1 MELRKQQIQ
10 GRYAGKPVTDQFMI
24 DDDYNVPD
32 SKPDMKRIVVAEG
45 ELKTEEM
52 KRVENYLKISGK
64 LCFQVLYIADE
75 AEERMS
81 SLEGTLPFEEMVYI
95 EGNEEGHF
103 QMKESRMDFSA
114 VMVHSRKLSI
124 KAVVELEILP
134 SQTKDEEITVDVD
147 VDVPLCRKKGN
158 MEILTM
164 TTNKRD
170 TYRIKEEMQVPGTKE
185 NIGTLLWT
193 DVKNRRLDTRLE
205 QDMLAMSGELSVF
218 IFYESV
224 EGKLD
229 WAEKNVPY
237 EGKVECFGADE
248 EMFHHVEAKLDDIST
263 DIRMDEDGEPRVIG
277 IEATL
282 KMKIAIYKEEKIE
295 YLEDAYSLDKKCT
308 IVREPKQFESMVM
321 QNHSKYKI
329 DEQIMAPEL
338 KDSILQICHSSAGIQ
353 IEKTSRTDEGILIEG
368 VLHLS
373 VLYVK
378 QSDQVPFDIWQGMV
392 PFVHVIECNEMSGEM
407 EYDVCALM
415 EQLSVSLLGS
425 DELEL
430 KAVLAFHCLVKKPI
444 RADAITGIG
453 LEPYTKEELERRPGI
468 VGYVVK
474 DGDTVWELAKRYL
487 TTEESVRQVNELGEK
502 EPKEGDKLLIFRERV
517 GIL

>member
-1 MELRKQQIQ
+1 MELMKQQIQ
-10 GRYAGKPVTDQFMI
+10 GRYSGRPVTDQFMI

-32 SKPDMKRIVVAEG
+32 TKPDIKRIVVSEG
-45 ELKTEEM
+45 ELRVEDM

-64 LCFQVLYIADE
+64 LYFKVLYIADE
-75 AEERMS
+75 SEERMS
-81 SLEGTLPFEEMVYI
+81 SLEGTVPFEEMVYI

-103 QMKESRMDFSA
+103 QMKEIKLDFSA
-114 VMVHSRKLSI
+114 VLVHSRKLGI
-124 KAVVELEILP
+124 KAVAELEILP
-134 SQTKDEEITVDVD
+134 SQTVDEEITVDVETES
-147 VDVPLCRKKGN
+147 PICKKKGK

-218 IFYESV
+218 IFYESMD
-224 EGKLD
+224 GKLD
-229 WAEKNVPY
+229 WVEKNVPY

-263 DIRMDEDGEPRVIG
+263 DIRMDEDGEPRIIG
-277 IEATL
+277 VEATL
-282 KMKIAIYKEEKIE
+282 KLKIAIYREEQVE
-295 YLEDAYSLDKKCT
+295 YLEDAYALDQKCT
-308 IVREPKQFESMVM
+308 ITREPKQFEAMVM
-321 QNHSKYKI
+321 QNHSKFKI

-338 KDSILQICHSSAGIQ
+338 KDTMLQICHSSARIQ
-353 IEKTSRTDEGILIEG
+353 IEKTTRTDEGILIEG
-368 VLHLS
+368 VLHLCI
-373 VLYVK
+373 LYVK
-378 QSDQVPFDIWQGMV
+378 QNDQVPFDIWQGMV
-392 PFVHVIECNEMSGEM
+392 PFVHIIECNEMSGEM

-415 EQLSVSLLGS
+415 EQLVVSLLGN

-430 KAVLAFHCLVKKPI
+430 KAVLAFHCLIRKPI
-444 RADAITGIG
+444 HAETITGIG
-453 LEPYTKEELERRPGI
+453 LEPFTKEEIENRPGI
-468 VGYVVK
+468 VGYIAK
-474 DGDTVWELAKRYL
+474 EGDTVWELAKRYC
-487 TTEESVRQVNELGEK
+487 TTQESVREINELGDK
-502 EPKEGDKLLIFRERV
+502 EPKEGDKLLIFKERM